1 MGVNVRPCG
10 PSWSRDV
17 KIPWGVSEPVIVRE
31 GSSETVSDRPTD
43 PAEYTSLPLIGDR
56 APDFEA
62 ESTHGP
68 VRLTDYSGRW
78 LVLFSHP
85 ADFTP
90 VCTAG
95 FVAFTELAD
104 EFAARNTALLGNSV
118 DVSPEVWRPGGQARV
133 RNSFS
138 SSASLS
144 AGLCPRC
151 RSVRHWRM
159 PPANIEAGPVQG
171 VGDRGRLGDDVL
183 AVPLR
188 LDHGDDRGQLSL
200 GLPEPVEHL
209 GPRVRFLVH
218 EVHDISHGLCPV
230 RHRTPPGVGFVGGSG
245 GAATRRAAMARCRCY
260 GRCAHLWGGG
270 PPVRFPRWTGPIRR
284 SSGSVFARRCAACT
298 S

>member
-1 MGVNVRPCG
+1 M
-10 PSWSRDV
+10 
-17 KIPWGVSEPVIVRE
+17 IVRE

-118 DVSPEVWRPGGQARV
+118 DVSPGGMASGWSGEGQEQLLQFGLAQRRVVSPLPFGEALANAAR
-133 RNSFS
+133 
-138 SSASLS
+138 
-144 AGLCPRC
+144 
-151 RSVRHWRM
+151 
-159 PPANIEAGPVQG
+159 Q
-171 VGDRGRLGDDVL
+171 
-183 AVPLR
+183 
-188 LDHGDDRGQLSL
+188 
-200 GLPEPVEHL
+200 
-209 GPRVRFLVH
+209 
-218 EVHDISHGLCPV
+218 
-230 RHRTPPGVGFVGGSG
+230 
-245 GAATRRAAMARCRCY
+245 Y
-260 GRCAHLWGGG
+260 
-270 PPVRFPRWTGPIRR
+270 
-284 SSGSVFARRCAACT
+284 
-298 S
+298 